1 MGGLCLAPR
10 GMRILPLAAGAG
22 YWAGDVAGEAAW
34 VWERVPDATFVWELR
49 DGKVIT
55 PRSTSTTPKP
65 PKTWGCGS
73 GTGLCRCV
81 EETSAARVSVD

>member
-10 GMRILPLAAGAG
+10 GRRILPLAAGAG

-55 PRSTSTTPKP
+55 TTLYQHY
-65 PKTWGCGS
+65 TEAAEDV
-73 GTGLCRCV
+73 GLR
-81 EETSAARVSVD
+81 EWHRVM